1 MRILVRCEWP
11 HPGAQLSLFEER
23 HGRSTKPRPSQQP
36 QGSSG
41 PLSSRSVHRQL
52 PDTGR
57 RTDLRVQHRLTAPA
71 GGPAETGDPG
81 GTAACEPRPHR
92 HRPSQCPNILADAAR
107 WVHGCH
113 LRDQT
118 ISSTWQ
124 NLDPTCPNPQ
134 DYQRGS
140 GGSVATSATGR
151 GVGEHPVGDD
161 ASRRNGVVLLI
172 DRLLPRGH
180 PQVRGGGHTPMQPL
194 GSRNSSGVRING
206 NSDSPVTLGYRTL
219 RPGLFRVLRTGSC
232 VSGMFS
238 LTASAK
244 TPPGIAGSAVQR
256 LRRTLADIEEVH
268 QKNLI

>member
-23 HGRSTKPRPSQQP
+23 HGRSTKPWPSQQP

-124 NLDPTCPNPQ
+124 NLDPTCPNPH

-172 DRLLPRGH
+172 DRLLPVDTLRYAA
-180 PQVRGGGHTPMQPL
+180 V
-194 GSRNSSGVRING
+194 
-206 NSDSPVTLGYRTL
+206 VTLRCNHWGLGIHPVSELTGTRTHL
-219 RPGLFRVLRTGSC
+219 
-232 VSGMFS
+232 
-238 LTASAK
+238 
-244 TPPGIAGSAVQR
+244 
-256 LRRTLADIEEVH
+256 
-268 QKNLI
+268 